1 MVLFRTGTYLFYLSA
16 SFRETQISV
25 KTLILCW
32 YGSTFLQR
40 PVSRRNCG
48 WEHFLGLPHVL
59 LINNV
64 RKIKDSGSV

>member
-40 PVSRRNCG
+40 PDSRRNCS

-59 LINNV
+59 LITNSRN
-64 RKIKDSGSV
+64 INSSGSV